1 MRFTAPST
9 RILDYLA
16 QQPSEWVHGYPI
28 LKETCVGSGT
38 LYPALYR
45 LTEQGLLES
54 RVTDEGIDEYRISG
68 EGIRVHAR
76 LVVTKPQWW
85 FLPRTLGFKS

>member
-16 QQPSEWVHGYPI
+16 QQPADWVHGYPI
-28 LKETCVGSGT
+28 MKATSVGSGT

-54 RVTDEGIDEYRISG
+54 RVNEDGIDEYRVSG

-76 LVVTKPQWW
+76 LLVTKPRWW
-85 FLPRTLGFKS
+85 FLASSSSRLS